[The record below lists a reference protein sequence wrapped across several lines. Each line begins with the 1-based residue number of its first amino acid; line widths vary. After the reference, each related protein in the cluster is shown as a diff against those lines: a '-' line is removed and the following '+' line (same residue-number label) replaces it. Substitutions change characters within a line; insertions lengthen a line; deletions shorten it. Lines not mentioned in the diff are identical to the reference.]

1 MPFREA
7 SVHNDGNGHNAC
19 NDEIPN
25 ETCQSTHVRS
35 YWHLSAWPPTF
46 TTLGCFVKRCDRS
59 TGTCLKYKSECSLM
73 S

>member
-25 ETCQSTHVRS
+25 ENMSID
-35 YWHLSAWPPTF
+35 P
-46 TTLGCFVKRCDRS
+46 
-59 TGTCLKYKSECSLM
+59 CSLLLASVGMAANFHNSRLFRQEMRSQHWNM
-73 S
+73 SEV

>member
-25 ETCQSTHVRS
+25 ENMSIDPCSF
-35 YWHLSAWPPTF
+35 LSA
-46 TTLGCFVKRCDRS
+46 
-59 TGTCLKYKSECSLM
+59 
-73 S
+73 

>member
-1 MPFREA
+1 MPFMEA

-25 ETCQSTHVRS
+25 EKMSIDPCSF
-35 YWHLSAWPPTF
+35 LLAWPPSF
-46 TTLGCFVKRCDRS
+46 TALGFFVKRCDPS

>member
-25 ETCQSTHVRS
+25 ENMSIDPCSF
-35 YWHLSAWPPTF
+35 LSAWPPSF
-46 TTLGCFVKRCDRS
+46 TTLGCFVKRCDPTG